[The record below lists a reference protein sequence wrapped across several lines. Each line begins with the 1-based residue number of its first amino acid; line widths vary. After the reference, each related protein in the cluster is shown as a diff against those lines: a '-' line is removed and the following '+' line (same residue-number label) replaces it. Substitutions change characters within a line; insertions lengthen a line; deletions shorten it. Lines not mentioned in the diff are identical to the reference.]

1 MSAEW
6 TSPADLR
13 AQVERLWSKGRLLAD
28 ETLFPLE
35 LKLKRPESRALSER
49 FEEVRS
55 WIRDL
60 ESEPAFRIEWA
71 EVDHRVLGRNRVPA
85 RVVVAE
91 RCDALRLIGRV
102 ADAERFRS
110 LAAVTAERLPE
121 LSDWL
126 ARKPLDALEYA
137 ADWDRILDVLLWF
150 RAHPRCGLYLRQLD
164 IAGVDTKFIEGR
176 KPLLAEL
183 LDGVLTPAACPPGPR
198 WFERRYGLATKPLQ
212 VRFRVLDRRLGIRGL
227 TDLAVTVDELAAL
240 DLPAKCVFITEN
252 EINGLAFP
260 EMPDSMVIFGLGY
273 GVEILSA
280 ITWLGERDLRYWGDI
295 DTHGFHMLD
304 RLRASFPCARSF
316 LMDRA
321 TLLEHKALWVREE
334 NPYKGELIRLTAD
347 ECNVYE
353 ELHGVRLEQ
362 ERIPYGWL
370 LKAL

>member
-164 IAGVDTKFIEGR
+164 IAGVDTKFIEAR

-183 LDGVLTPAACPPGPR
+183 LGRGSNARRLPGRSAMVRAPLRSGDEAAPGSLSRAGSAARDPRLNGPGRDRERTGSPGPAS
-198 WFERRYGLATKPLQ
+198 EA
-212 VRFRVLDRRLGIRGL
+212 RLHHR
-227 TDLAVTVDELAAL
+227 
-240 DLPAKCVFITEN
+240 
-252 EINGLAFP
+252 
-260 EMPDSMVIFGLGY
+260 
-273 GVEILSA
+273 
-280 ITWLGERDLRYWGDI
+280 ERD
-295 DTHGFHMLD
+295 
-304 RLRASFPCARSF
+304 
-316 LMDRA
+316 
-321 TLLEHKALWVREE
+321 
-334 NPYKGELIRLTAD
+334 
-347 ECNVYE
+347 
-353 ELHGVRLEQ
+353 
-362 ERIPYGWL
+362 
-370 LKAL
+370 